1 MEEKTN
7 VKSCF
12 KKRFA
17 ELRAQSG
24 LSQSKLGK
32 VLSLSPA
39 TIGYYENGDRLPDI
53 ETAARIAE
61 YFNVSADYLLGLS
74 DTMSTEHDMK
84 TTCEVTGLSEDT
96 IKALQEIKKR
106 KADSL
111 LLNFSGKTLISA
123 IEQCI
128 QSFDFIEL
136 LTDAIK
142 IFDKSIR
149 KSAFAYAAAKEYVKL
164 IGESPIAEPV
174 EALTIYYESNQHPD
188 EIENFEFF
196 YGFSEFCRKITDA
209 IFWGNENWEQQEW
222 DNMHQ
227 ITGEI
232 EYYRYLFT
240 KDFERFFDDLEFE
253 LCDLDKA
260 NALKTTYSD
269 ILQNHS
275 ELLKNIFDN
284 GIKEI
289 IDHAQHHKTEE

>member
-7 VKSCF
+7 VKSHF

-17 ELRAQSG
+17 ELRAKSG

-32 VLSLSPA
+32 ALSLSPA

-74 DTMSTEHDMK
+74 DAMSIDHDMK
-84 TTCEVTGLSEDT
+84 TACAVTGLSEDT
-96 IKALQEIKKR
+96 IKKLQEIKKI

-128 QSFDFIEL
+128 QSFSFIDL
-136 LTDAIK
+136 LNEAIK

-149 KSAFAYAAAKEYVKL
+149 KSAFAYAAAEEYVKL
-164 IGESPIAEPV
+164 IGESPIAEPA
-174 EALTIYYESNQHPD
+174 EALTAYYESNRHPD

-196 YGFSEFCRKITDA
+196 YGFSEFCKKITDA
-209 IFWGNENWEQQEW
+209 VLLGNENWEQQEW
-222 DNMHQ
+222 GNMHQ

-232 EYYRYLFT
+232 EYYRYLFA
-240 KDFERFFDDLEFE
+240 KDFEYFFDDLEFE
-253 LCDLDKA
+253 LYDLDMA
-260 NALKTTYSD
+260 DVLKVTYSD

-284 GIKEI
+284 RIKEYI
-289 IDHAQHHKTEE
+289 NYAQHHETQE